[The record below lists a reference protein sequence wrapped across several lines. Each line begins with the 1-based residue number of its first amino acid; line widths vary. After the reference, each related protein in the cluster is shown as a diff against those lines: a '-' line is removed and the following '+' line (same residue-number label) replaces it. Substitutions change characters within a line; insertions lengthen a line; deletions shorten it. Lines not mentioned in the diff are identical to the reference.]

1 VSIKLL
7 LLWNDGVT
15 GPEPLEEAH
24 HVGANAI
31 IVKENEH
38 PDPIKGVV
46 CLVSKV
52 QVDVMEEAT
61 TAEGQLGF

>member
-24 HVGANAI
+24 HVGANVI
-31 IVKENEH
+31 ILKEDEH
-38 PDPIKGVV
+38 PGPIKGVV
-46 CLVSKV
+46 CLRKV
-52 QVDVMEEAT
+52 QIDVMGEAT